1 MMPAGSAPIRKIKN
15 NGRMA
20 CQWLSGKCIMDP
32 SGMFAKYAG
41 IMGGTGK
48 MNTLFTLETTAVKPL
63 NEILHSILTF
73 IYFLAHQIGL
83 GLVKAV
89 QTIIPGIAFPSTIA
103 DPLGF
108 LVILTLFMLLVSVE
122 LGKKIAWI
130 IIAAGWILLLI
141 RILMIIFKIG

>member
-1 MMPAGSAPIRKIKN
+1 
-15 NGRMA
+15 
-20 CQWLSGKCIMDP
+20 
-32 SGMFAKYAG
+32 
-41 IMGGTGK
+41 
-48 MNTLFTLETTAVKPL
+48 MNTLFVLETKSLKPL
-63 NEILHSILTF
+63 NEILHSVLTF

-83 GLVKAV
+83 GIIKAV
-89 QTIIPGIAFPSTIA
+89 HTVIPGIDFPSSIV

-108 LVILTLFMLLVSVE
+108 LVILTLFMFLVSVE